1 MNCVRCKKKINPN
14 IAVCPYCGAVN
25 GQQGQNHGPGKQD
38 GGQQG
43 QNHSPKEQPRVKD
56 RKKMAIILTIVLCAC
71 ALLTFALILIL
82 GGRSGSSS
90 GGSSGSGSGSSGGSG
105 GIFEKSSTTDEAE
118 ETVDAGT
125 YYQEIGDVISITKAD
140 GSEKVPTEGEVR
152 KILTDRGFDRY
163 EITTGYS
170 ISGEYLGDKPIG
182 DTGTKHPLYE
192 TYFMSES
199 GMLWSVEVID
209 GSLFAYPASYNLES
223 GKDVLAIVSEK
234 DSIIGYDSETN
245 QYFEYVPKK
254 TAAVVIKVETIDAEH
269 LNQLTK
275 EEIDKYVN

>member
-25 GQQGQNHGPGKQD
+25 GQQGQNH
-38 GGQQG
+38 
-43 QNHSPKEQPRVKD
+43 SSKEQPRVKD

-90 GGSSGSGSGSSGGSG
+90 GGGSGSSGGSG
-105 GIFEKSSTTDEAE
+105 GVFEKSSTTDEAE

-125 YYQEIGDVISITKAD
+125 YYQEIGDVISITGAD

>member
-25 GQQGQNHGPGKQD
+25 GQQGQNHGRGKQD

-43 QNHSPKEQPRVKD
+43 QNLSPKEQPRVKD

-82 GGRSGSSS
+82 GRRSGSSS
-90 GGSSGSGSGSSGGSG
+90 GGGSGSSGGSG
-105 GIFEKSSTTDEAE
+105 GVFQKSSTTEQVDE
-118 ETVDAGT
+118 TGDAGT
-125 YYQEIGDVISITKAD
+125 YYQEVGDVISITKAD
-140 GSEKVPTEGEVR
+140 GSKKVPTEGEVR

-163 EITTGYS
+163 EITTAYS
-170 ISGEYLGDKPIG
+170 ITGEYLDDKPIG
-182 DTGTKHPLYE
+182 DTETKHPLYE
-192 TYFMSES
+192 TCFMSES

>member
-25 GQQGQNHGPGKQD
+25 GK
-38 GGQQG
+38 QG
-43 QNHSPKEQPRVKD
+43 QNHSPKGQTRVKD
-56 RKKMAIILTIVLCAC
+56 RRKMAIILTAVICGC

-82 GGRSGSSS
+82 GGRPGSSS
-90 GGSSGSGSGSSGGSG
+90 GGGSGSAGGTG
-105 GIFEKSSTTDEAE
+105 GIFEKSTTTEKVE
-118 ETVDAGT
+118 ETTDAGT
-125 YYQEIGDVISITKAD
+125 YYQGIGEVISKTKAD
-140 GSEKVPTEGEVR
+140 ASEKVPTEVDV
-152 KILTDRGFDRY
+152 KKTLTDRGFDQY

-170 ISGEYLGDKPIG
+170 ISGEYLDDVAIG

-192 TYFMSES
+192 TNFMSES
-199 GMLWSVEVID
+199 GMLWTVEVID
-209 GSLFAYPASYNLES
+209 GSVFAYPASYNLES
-223 GKDVLAIVSEK
+223 GKNVPAIVSEK

-245 QYFEYVPKK
+245 QFFEYVPKK

-275 EEIDKYVN
+275 EEIDKYFN

>member
-1 MNCVRCKKKINPN
+1 MNCERCKKKINPN

-90 GGSSGSGSGSSGGSG
+90 GGGSGSSGGSG
-105 GIFEKSSTTDEAE
+105 GVFEKSSTTDEAE

-125 YYQEIGDVISITKAD
+125 YYQEIGDVISITGAD